1 MKILFM
7 ADGGLNH
14 TWRWVEY
21 FAGRGHVVH
30 LLTLEETPAALP
42 CTVWRVEVRA
52 PGARLISS
60 LLKPFLGNKT
70 AGPGRAAAPDPSLH
84 ILQYLLAVP
93 DVRKIVRAVE
103 PDVVNA
109 QQVSNY
115 GMLGAMSGFHPLVV
129 TALGTDVLVL
139 PRRSWPDKK
148 RIAYA
153 LSRADLITSM
163 ADHMTEVLT
172 HELGAE
178 RSKIIVNHFGL
189 DPAVFTPTDRP
200 PSPADEVVLISTR
213 HFRPVYNLEQLIRA
227 LPKVFDELTRARL
240 VMYSDGPE
248 RPRIEELARE
258 LGVADRVDFRG
269 SQPMAVVAGGLRDA
283 DIYVNV
289 SRSDGANISLLEGMI
304 CGCYPVCSDIPACT
318 QWVTDGEN
326 GTIIPLDD
334 ADALARAIIA
344 AARDRERRAA
354 VRKPNEEIVRARG
367 LLEDN
372 MRKSEEAFIEL
383 VERFKAKRQW

>member
-21 FAGRGHVVH
+21 FAGRGHDVH
-30 LLTLEETPAALP
+30 LLSLEETPATLP
-42 CTVWRVEVRA
+42 CTVWHVEARA
-52 PGARLISS
+52 PGAGLISS
-60 LLKPFLGNKT
+60 ILKPFLGKKA
-70 AGPGRAAAPDPSLH
+70 AGPGGAAAPDPSMH
-84 ILQYLLAVP
+84 ILQYLFAVP
-93 DVRKIVRAVE
+93 AVRKTVRVVE

-109 QQVSNY
+109 QQVGNY

-163 ADHMTEVLT
+163 ADHMTEVIA
-172 HELGAE
+172 HELGAD

-189 DPAVFTPTDRP
+189 DPAVFTPTDRAP
-200 PSPADEVVLISTR
+200 RPADEVVLISTR

-227 LPKVFDELTRARL
+227 LPTVFDELSRARL

-248 RPRIEELARE
+248 RQAIEELARE
-258 LGVADRVDFRG
+258 LDVADRVDFRG
-269 SQPMAVVAGGLRDA
+269 SQPMAAVADGLRDA

-318 QWVTDGEN
+318 QWVADGEN

-334 ADALARAIIA
+334 PDAFARAIIA
-344 AARDRERRAA
+344 AARDNERRAA

-372 MRKSEEAFIEL
+372 MRRSEEAFIEL
-383 VERFKAKRQW
+383 VERFKAKRQR

>member
-21 FAGRGHVVH
+21 FAGRGHDIH
-30 LLTLEETPAALP
+30 LMTLEETPADLP
-42 CTVWRVEVRA
+42 CTVWRVEARA

-60 LLKPFLGNKT
+60 LLKTFIGKKT

-84 ILQYLLAVP
+84 ILQYLFAVP
-93 DVRKIVRAVE
+93 AVRKIVGAVE
-103 PDVVNA
+103 PDIVNA

-115 GMLGAMSGFHPLVV
+115 GMLGAMSGFHPLAV

-139 PRRSWPDKK
+139 PRRSWLDKK

-172 HELGAE
+172 HELGAD
-178 RSKIIVNHFGL
+178 RPKIIVNHFGL
-189 DPAVFTPTDRP
+189 DPMVFAPTNRP
-200 PSPADEVVLISTR
+200 PRPADEVVLISTR

-227 LPKVFDELTRARL
+227 LPKVFDELTRALL

-258 LGVADRVDFRG
+258 LDVADRVDFRG
-269 SQPMAVVAGGLRDA
+269 SQPMAVVAEGLRDA

-304 CGCYPVCSDIPACT
+304 CGCYPVCSDIPA
-318 QWVTDGEN
+318 
-326 GTIIPLDD
+326 
-334 ADALARAIIA
+334 ALARVIIA
-344 AARDRERRAA
+344 AARDVDRRAA

-383 VERFKAKRQW
+383 VKRFKAKRQR

>member
-21 FAGRGHVVH
+21 FAGRGHDIH
-30 LLTLEETPAALP
+30 LMTLEETPADLP
-42 CTVWRVEVRA
+42 CTVWRVEARA

-60 LLKPFLGNKT
+60 LLKTFIGKKT

-84 ILQYLLAVP
+84 ILQYLFAVP
-93 DVRKIVRAVE
+93 AVRKIVGAVE
-103 PDVVNA
+103 PDIVNA

-115 GMLGAMSGFHPLVV
+115 GMLGAMSGFHPLAV

-139 PRRSWPDKK
+139 PRRSWLDKK

-172 HELGAE
+172 HELGAD
-178 RSKIIVNHFGL
+178 RPKIIVNHFGL
-189 DPAVFTPTDRP
+189 DPMVFAPTNRP
-200 PSPADEVVLISTR
+200 PRPADEVVLISTR

-227 LPKVFDELTRARL
+227 LPKVFDELTRALL

-258 LGVADRVDFRG
+258 LDVADRVDFRG
-269 SQPMAVVAGGLRDA
+269 SQPMAVVAEGLRDA

-318 QWVTDGEN
+318 QWVADGGN
-326 GTIIPLDD
+326 GTVIPLDD
-334 ADALARAIIA
+334 PDALARVIIA
-344 AARDRERRAA
+344 AARDVDRRAA

-383 VERFKAKRQW
+383 VKRFKAKRQR